1 MIKTDILII
10 GAGPTGLFTVFE
22 AGLLKLKC
30 HLIDALPQPG
40 GQCAEIYPKKPI
52 YDIPAFTEI
61 LAGDLVS
68 NLLDQIK
75 PFEPGFT
82 LGERAET
89 LQRQDD
95 GSYIVTTNKG
105 TRHQAPV
112 VVIAGGLGS
121 FEPKKPLLENIV
133 DFEDKGVAYIIKDPE
148 VYRDKKVVIAGGG
161 DSALDWAIFL
171 TQVAAEVWLVHRRN
185 EFRGALDSVEKGAEL
200 AKLGKIKLYTEAE
213 VVQLY
218 GDEQLEAVVIKH
230 NNVEKGETYLEV
242 DAFIPLFGLSPK
254 LGPIGDWGL
263 EIEKNAIKVN
273 NAKDYQTN
281 IPGVFAIG
289 DVNTYEGKLKLIL
302 SGFHEAA
309 VMCQYAYQLINPG
322 KRYVM
327 KYTTVGGVEGFDGSK
342 KEAKKEVVQ
351 SIAWMRLFC
360 KSNPFEFKNRRGSF
374 HSWMVKNR
382 GIICFYWGCDVSLHP
397 VHEYIENSYQ
407 ERWRD

>member
-22 AGLLKLKC
+22 AGLLKMKC

-40 GQCAEIYPKKPI
+40 GQCSEIYPKKPI
-52 YDIPAFTEI
+52 YDIPAYPEI
-61 LAGDLVS
+61 LAGDLVER
-68 NLLDQIK
+68 LMEQIK

-82 LGERAET
+82 LGERAEK
-89 LQRQDD
+89 LDKQED
-95 GSYIVTTNKG
+95 GSYIVTTNEG
-105 TRHQAPV
+105 TKHHAPI

-121 FEPKKPLLENIV
+121 FEPRKPKIQNIEK
-133 DFEDKGVAYIIKDPE
+133 FEDRGVAYMIKDPE
-148 VYRDKKVVIAGGG
+148 IYRNKKIAISGGG

-171 TQVAAEVWLVHRRN
+171 ADVAAEVSLVHRRN
-185 EFRGALDSVEKGAEL
+185 EFRGALDSVEKAREL
-200 AKLGKIKLYTEAE
+200 AKLGKIRLFTKAE
-213 VVQLY
+213 VSQLH
-218 GDEQLEAVVIKH
+218 GSQELQAVVIDH
-230 NNVEKGETYLEV
+230 HDNDVEPTYLEV
-242 DAFIPLFGLSPK
+242 DYFIPLFGLSPK

-263 EIEKNAIKVN
+263 EIHRNAIKVN

-281 IPGVFAIG
+281 LPGVFAIG

-309 VMCQYAYQLINPG
+309 IMCQYAYQIINPN

-351 SIAWMRLFC
+351 SL
-360 KSNPFEFKNRRGSF
+360 
-374 HSWMVKNR
+374 V
-382 GIICFYWGCDVSLHP
+382 
-397 VHEYIENSYQ
+397 
-407 ERWRD
+407 